1 MGIKRRLDK
10 LEHANRTYLTIE
22 GVLTK
27 LNLKEKKT
35 LTSAETQELERLSN
49 LELEPR
55 LQRFI
60 SRVTGGEC
68 ES

>member
-10 LEHANRTYLTIE
+10 LEHASRNYLTIE
-22 GVLTK
+22 GVLK
-27 LNLKEKKT
+27 ILDLKKRKNR
-35 LTSAETQELERLSN
+35 TSAETQELERLSN

-55 LQRFI
+55 LKRFI
-60 SRVTGGEC
+60 SRVTGEEC